1 MYVMEVVRNGKGY
14 RWNKIGQRL
23 RFVEV
28 RIFTLF
34 SLVLYMFKFFQ
45 KIKFNN
51 TSSIY
56 EI

>member
-1 MYVMEVVRNGKGY
+1 MEVVRNGKGY